1 MATKRR
7 KAPSTESIAPG
18 ADAPENIAPANPGVH
33 DYTAEPEADPATPVN
48 PAGDELFPETEAVPG
63 TPTTIENMDLTSEQ
77 QAAEPARPAKWPSV
91 QERRPVIVK
100 FTTDERAAMA
110 NEMGSIISRRED
122 TRAEAKNTA
131 QRYKSQIDDLDE
143 ELTGYSDRLREGGRE
158 KSLPCTWVFECSG
171 KDEYGE
177 LIYHPEMK
185 ALFRDDN
192 GDFVSAARIS
202 DADRQMDLALIH
214 ESAAEPT
221 EETEDG
227 EGEDTGNQESE
238 EEETNDEP
246 TPDPFPEG
254 ADADLADMTP
264 EEHACYDTGW
274 SAFDVDA
281 PETDNPYPE
290 GTPAYRAWLKGWSA
304 SKEASA

>member
-1 MATKRR
+1 
-7 KAPSTESIAPG
+7 
-18 ADAPENIAPANPGVH
+18 
-33 DYTAEPEADPATPVN
+33 
-48 PAGDELFPETEAVPG
+48 
-63 TPTTIENMDLTSEQ
+63 
-77 QAAEPARPAKWPSV
+77 
-91 QERRPVIVK
+91 
-100 FTTDERAAMA
+100 MA

-131 QRYKSQIDDLDE
+131 QRYKSQIDDLDG

-158 KSLPCTWVFECSG
+158 KLQHCTWVFECSG

-192 GDFVSAARIS
+192 GEFVSAAKIS

-214 ESAAEPT
+214 EETAEPT
-221 EETEDG
+221 EETEDDG
-227 EGEDTGNQESE
+227 AGMDEP
-238 EEETNDEP
+238 EETNDEP

-274 SAFDVDA
+274 TAFDADA

>member
-7 KAPSTESIAPG
+7 KAPSTDSIAPD
-18 ADAPENIAPANPGVH
+18 ADAPENIAPANLGVH
-33 DYTAEPEADPATPVN
+33 DYTAE
-48 PAGDELFPETEAVPG
+48 PETEAVPG

-77 QAAEPARPAKWPSV
+77 QAAEPARPAKWPLV

-192 GDFVSAARIS
+192 GEFVSVAKIS

-214 ESAAEPT
+214 EDTAEPT
-221 EETEDG
+221 EETEGDG
-227 EGEDTGNQESE
+227 DDAGEPE

-274 SAFDVDA
+274 SAFDADA